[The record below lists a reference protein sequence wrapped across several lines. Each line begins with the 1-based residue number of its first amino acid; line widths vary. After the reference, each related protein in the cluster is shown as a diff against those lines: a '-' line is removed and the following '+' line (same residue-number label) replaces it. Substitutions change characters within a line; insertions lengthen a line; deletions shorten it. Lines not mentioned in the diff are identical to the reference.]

1 MKQLPKLLG
10 SRYVSIFYNLQGSG
24 IYASTEVFLG
34 TLAEGIQREMSTRA
48 MPIWAHYN
56 VRYK

>member
-1 MKQLPKLLG
+1 MPDTPLVKKLVIKPYYHMLLLHAPE
-10 SRYVSIFYNLQGSG
+10 SYREN
-24 IYASTEVFLG
+24 LG